1 MGKVAILIIY
11 VDGIIFELLKLKK
24 SFTNDFEIKDF
35 GPSKYFLGMEFAIS
49 KARYLLVNIS
59 MY

>member
-1 MGKVAILIIY
+1 MGKVAILVIY

-35 GPSKYFLGMEFAIS
+35 GPLKYFLGMEFAIS